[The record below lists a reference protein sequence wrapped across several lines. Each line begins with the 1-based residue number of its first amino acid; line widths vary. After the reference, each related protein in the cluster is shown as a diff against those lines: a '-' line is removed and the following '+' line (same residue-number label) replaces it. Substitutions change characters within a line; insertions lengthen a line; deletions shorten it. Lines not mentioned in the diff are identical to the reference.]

1 MKRILVIGAGR
12 SSSTM
17 IKYFLNQSQ
26 KENWLI
32 RVGDM
37 QLSFAQEKVGNHV
50 NGEAFKFNALN
61 AEERRKEISNSD
73 IVISMLPA
81 RFHLEVVR
89 DCIDLKKDVITPSYV
104 TDEMKALNKELL

>member
-37 QLSFAQEKVGNHV
+37 QLSFAQEKVKRCDY
-50 NGEAFKFNALN
+50 AKL
-61 AEERRKEISNSD
+61 
-73 IVISMLPA
+73 
-81 RFHLEVVR
+81 
-89 DCIDLKKDVITPSYV
+89 CY
-104 TDEMKALNKELL
+104 